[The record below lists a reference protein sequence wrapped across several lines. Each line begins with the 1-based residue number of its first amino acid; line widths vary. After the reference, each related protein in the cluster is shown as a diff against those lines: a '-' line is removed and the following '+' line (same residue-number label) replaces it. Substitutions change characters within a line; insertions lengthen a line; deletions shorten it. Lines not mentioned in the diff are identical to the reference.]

1 MLLLFMRR
9 NREYMF
15 QSLHFTV
22 TVVRAFKAT
31 LLCSFSEICFYFT
44 YAQLCQ
50 KHTRLYR
57 AQDHLNRLRSVAKD
71 SMSADRSFFIHYY
84 CISVYVPSLLSA
96 ASHHVVCFRVSPS
109 WRALRVLQSI
119 SSNVLCPVCE
129 HQSQQQ
135 CHSQILE
142 CIKNSKMDHINTAL
156 LYVLYIT
163 VYVEVSPLSP
173 EDDGSYTEFQAHKKT
188 GVFLRARRIK
198 LILFFYLT
206 LCVSAS
212 YSNTLFD
219 KLQLPLVAD
228 WKLTI
233 RGCNTFSSLLWS
245 MQGTQHL

>member
-1 MLLLFMRR
+1 MKKVNFLSFFFLLLITLICLPLLSRVILMLLLFMRR

-109 WRALRVLQSI
+109 
-119 SSNVLCPVCE
+119 
-129 HQSQQQ
+129 
-135 CHSQILE
+135 
-142 CIKNSKMDHINTAL
+142 
-156 LYVLYIT
+156 
-163 VYVEVSPLSP
+163 
-173 EDDGSYTEFQAHKKT
+173 
-188 GVFLRARRIK
+188 
-198 LILFFYLT
+198 
-206 LCVSAS
+206 
-212 YSNTLFD
+212 
-219 KLQLPLVAD
+219 
-228 WKLTI
+228 
-233 RGCNTFSSLLWS
+233 
-245 MQGTQHL
+245 